1 MTRKDSIKYLILF
14 VLSVMASSC
23 NNGTGNTN
31 RAISD
36 TSVYSVSDTIYAD
49 SEGNRYKYLGQI
61 PDSLYTPE
69 QKELVRRLDEIILKY
84 TKAKDNHM
92 ALELTKEQFLAMGIP
107 IRYYIILKK
116 NIQENNN
123 FMDTS
128 GTAHIEEMIRKRN
141 VEIYKKLNE
150 FKK

>member
-1 MTRKDSIKYLILF
+1 
-14 VLSVMASSC
+14 
-23 NNGTGNTN
+23 
-31 RAISD
+31 
-36 TSVYSVSDTIYAD
+36 
-49 SEGNRYKYLGQI
+49 
-61 PDSLYTPE
+61 
-69 QKELVRRLDEIILKY
+69 
-84 TKAKDNHM
+84 M

-123 FMDTS
+123 FLDTS

-141 VEIYKKLNE
+141 VEIYKKLKE